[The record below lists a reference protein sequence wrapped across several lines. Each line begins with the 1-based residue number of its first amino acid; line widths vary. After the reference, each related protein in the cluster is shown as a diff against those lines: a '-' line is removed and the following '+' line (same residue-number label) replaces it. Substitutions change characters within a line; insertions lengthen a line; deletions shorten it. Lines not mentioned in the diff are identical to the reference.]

1 MKKYKFNEVDEK
13 KVAEDLK
20 NLLNYLND
28 KIKINYENVINS
40 KWISSTKEMK
50 KLNKNYDDLVNIMKS
65 IQEEYKKITGF
76 KLPF

>member
-28 KIKINYENVINS
+28 KVKINYENVINS

-50 KLNKNYDDLVNIMKS
+50 KLSKNYDNLVNIMKS